1 MHGIVHADKYFI
13 TEVMEVCVK
22 KRTRILVS
30 LAMLSSLDGDK
41 ERKISEGED
50 SPECRAELAA
60 HVIKLIRSGYFVS
73 LADGTKIVGY
83 NAETNEWIV
92 RPETGSEEKVDAE
105 RNPATAVSP
114 VAGG

>member
-1 MHGIVHADKYFI
+1 MPKGNRV
-13 TEVMEVCVK
+13 
-22 KRTRILVS
+22 LVS
-30 LAMLSSLDGDK
+30 LAMLSSADGDK
-41 ERKISEGED
+41 ERKISESED

-92 RPETGSEEKVDAE
+92 AAGKGTEEKVDAE
-105 RNPATAVSP
+105 GNPATAVSP